1 MVLRGCPSALMRT
14 FLESHVKAMC
24 MTTLWMYGKLPVGWF
39 HRSLQ
44 PHAEALFRPG
54 ATPSP
59 CRRQRWSRLQHRS
72 QRRAVIQAGFSLV
85 ELLVVAGILTI
96 AMAAVM
102 GTLSLALQTNR
113 NNSALVEA
121 NNNVR
126 AVINFIKNDLDN
138 VGELPLTSV
147 FFATPDPNPFLGA
160 PAVYVRG
167 GFLAARGF
175 PVGSGSGV
183 PNRIGNVQPRLQGS
197 VTLSTNCD
205 VLSPI
210 QAWTTVSHGALSQ
223 GTFAS
228 PALVANQGYVDT
240 TGTAATTRYPNLR
253 LYPGA
258 CDRTEVPAAYGNGS
272 HQIITL
278 QVNPVPVAMRVTV
291 PDPNNPGNSIVQQQI
306 FPVEATF
313 SARAQLAGPNLVLV
327 PELTTPADPTYG
339 GSIPTGTPVNL
350 KPARVAPNVV
360 TNSNPF
366 VNPGDRLLAPRLRP
380 YVDTL
385 LLTYQYTHTPPSGS
399 PVPTVLCVLGLVTGI
414 QGNNIVLAGNDLA
427 GINPEWSAM
436 IQNNV
441 PVTITRMRLSHYF
454 VGWDGGNSAPVLY
467 CRQGGLLSPLAF
479 DIENLRL
486 RFTLVDEGAVRS
498 DDTPIQGFMFNTG
511 DIGGPI
517 PLPSGADP
525 TKNPTRTPLTTKT
538 QVRLVEL
545 TVYGRTGDRER
556 ALINADASIPDA
568 FNRGYFHVSERTTIG
583 LRNLAPQ

>member
-1 MVLRGCPSALMRT
+1 
-14 FLESHVKAMC
+14 LESHVKAMC
-24 MTTLWMYGKLPVGWF
+24 MTTLWMHRKLPAGWWR
-39 HRSLQ
+39 RSLQ
-44 PHAEALFRPG
+44 PRLEASFRPD
-54 ATPSP
+54 ATRLP
-59 CRRQRWSRLQHRS
+59 CRPRHRS
-72 QRRAVIQAGFSLV
+72 RRQAVIQAGFSLV

-147 FFATPDPNPFLGA
+147 FSDTNPNPRLRA
-160 PAVYVRG
+160 SAVYVRG
-167 GFLAARGF
+167 GFLEARGF
-175 PVGSGSGV
+175 PVGSGSQA
-183 PNRIGNVQPRLQGS
+183 PDQIGNVHPLLNDG
-197 VTLSTNCD
+197 TLNNTRCD
-205 VLSPI
+205 ILSPI

-228 PALVANQGYVDT
+228 PALVANQGYADT
-240 TGTAATTRYPNLR
+240 EGTPAAERYPNLR

-258 CDRTEVPAAYGNGS
+258 CDPTEVATAYGNGS
-272 HQIITL
+272 HQLITL
-278 QVNPVPVAMRVTV
+278 QVNPVPVALRVSV
-291 PDPNNPGNSIVQQQI
+291 PDPANPGNNIVQQQI

-313 SARAQLAGPNLVLV
+313 SAYAQLDGGNLVLV
-327 PELTTPADPTYG
+327 PERTTSSDPDYG
-339 GSIPTGTPVNL
+339 GSILAGTPVNL
-350 KPARVAPNVV
+350 KPNRVAPNVV

-366 VNPGDRLLAPRLRP
+366 VNPNDRLLAPRLRP

-385 LLTYQYTHTPPSGS
+385 LLTYRYTPPGGDGS
-399 PVPTVLCVLGLVTGI
+399 PLPTSTLNNSSAPTTLCVLGLVTGI

-427 GINPEWSAM
+427 GINPEWSVI

-454 VGWDGGNSAPVLY
+454 VGWDGGDSAPVLY

-486 RFTLVDEGAVRS
+486 NFTLVDEGAVRA
-498 DDTPIQGFMFNTG
+498 DGTPIQGFMFNTN

-525 TKNPTRTPLTTKT
+525 TRNPARTPLTTKT

-545 TVYGRTGDRER
+545 TVYGRTGERER
-556 ALINADASIPDA
+556 ALIRADAAIPDA

-583 LRNLAPQ
+583 LRNLVPQ

>member
-1 MVLRGCPSALMRT
+1 
-14 FLESHVKAMC
+14 
-24 MTTLWMYGKLPVGWF
+24 
-39 HRSLQ
+39 
-44 PHAEALFRPG
+44 
-54 ATPSP
+54 
-59 CRRQRWSRLQHRS
+59 
-72 QRRAVIQAGFSLV
+72 
-85 ELLVVAGILTI
+85 
-96 AMAAVM
+96 MAAVM

-126 AVINFIKNDLDN
+126 AVVNFIKNDLDN

-147 FFATPDPNPFLGA
+147 FFATPDPNPYLGA

-228 PALVANQGYVDT
+228 PALVANQGYADAA
-240 TGTAATTRYPNLR
+240 GTPATSWYPDLR

-278 QVNPVPVAMRVTV
+278 QVNPVPVAMRVSV
-291 PDPNNPGNSIVQQQI
+291 PDPLNPGGSIVQQQI

-313 SARAQLAGPNLVLV
+313 SARAQLAGPKLVLV

-366 VNPGDRLLAPRLRP
+366 VNPNDRLLAPRLRP

-385 LLTYQYTHTPPSGS
+385 LLTYQYTYTPSGS
-399 PVPTVLCVLGLVTGI
+399 SSPIPTVLCVLGLVTGI
-414 QGNNIVLAGNDLA
+414 EGNNIVLAGDDAA
-427 GINPEWSAM
+427 GINPEKWTDI

-454 VGWDGGNSAPVLY
+454 VGWNGGDSAPVLY

-486 RFTLVDEGAVRS
+486 HFTLVDEGAVRP
-498 DDTPIQGFMFNTG
+498 DDTPVQGIMFNTN

-517 PLPSGADP
+517 PLPPGADPNP

-538 QVRLVEL
+538 QVRMVEL
-545 TVYGRTGDRER
+545 TVYGRTGERER